1 MSEARGLEFPVGVVL
16 LGNNKSIRSD
26 RVRSP
31 FRPKIFEALN
41 RVDPSLGSL
50 LLLAAA
56 AAAAAYRLRTADFSF
71 LLPGRAFLCKFSSE
85 MKKREAHIRF
95 WKLFLS
101 TWNVSPSFECG
112 GHFVQSHSWLEFIVQ
127 SPWEWRKTK
136 PVMKLPLL
144 SFMKCS
150 EVIIARTKK
159 QYRKKTLSARAHSL
173 VLRR

>member
-16 LGNNKSIRSD
+16 LGNK
-26 RVRSP
+26 
-31 FRPKIFEALN
+31 KIDSVGSSSKPVPTKKFEALN

-95 WKLFLS
+95 
-101 TWNVSPSFECG
+101 
-112 GHFVQSHSWLEFIVQ
+112 
-127 SPWEWRKTK
+127 
-136 PVMKLPLL
+136 
-144 SFMKCS
+144 
-150 EVIIARTKK
+150 
-159 QYRKKTLSARAHSL
+159 
-173 VLRR
+173 